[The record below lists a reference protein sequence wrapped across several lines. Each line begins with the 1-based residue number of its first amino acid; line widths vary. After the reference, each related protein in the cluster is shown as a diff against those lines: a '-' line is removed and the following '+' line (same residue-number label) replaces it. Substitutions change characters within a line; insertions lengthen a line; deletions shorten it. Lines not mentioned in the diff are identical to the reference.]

1 MKKSKIIKRLTQC
14 ITPHAL
20 CRVDMKSGETY
31 VEYYF
36 PLKVN
41 DRFFLGAVEDDFQ
54 LNGFRICPV
63 SMIAKAK
70 IRQDKCLDIDICE
83 GVVDQLSTPK
93 VNISSWQQIFRSLKD
108 MNRYV
113 MIETED
119 VIYVGAIMGIR
130 KQSVTVNHF
139 DADGVWQ
146 DEPARIRFKDIQSVT
161 FGSRYV
167 DVFSRYIPK
176 L

>member
-1 MKKSKIIKRLTQC
+1 MKKSKIIRRLSEC
-14 ITPHAL
+14 ITPHRM
-20 CRVDMKSGETY
+20 CRVFMDCDSEWY
-31 VEYYF
+31 VHYF

-41 DRFFLGAVEDDFQ
+41 EQFFLGAVEFDFQ
-54 LNGFRICPV
+54 LDGFRICPV
-63 SMIAKAK
+63 SKINKVK
-70 IRQDKCLDIDICE
+70 IRRDKCLDIDICE

-113 MIETED
+113 MIEDED
-119 VIYVGAIMGIR
+119 TVYIGAIMGIH
-130 KQSVTVNHF
+130 KHSVTVKWF
-139 DADGVWQ
+139 DADGIWQ
-146 DEPARIRFKDIQSVT
+146 DKPAKIGFKNIHSVT

-167 DVFSRYIPK
+167 DVFSRYIPR

>member
-1 MKKSKIIKRLTQC
+1 MW
-14 ITPHAL
+14 
-20 CRVDMKSGETY
+20 
-31 VEYYF
+31 
-36 PLKVN
+36 
-41 DRFFLGAVEDDFQ
+41 
-54 LNGFRICPV
+54 
-63 SMIAKAK
+63 
-70 IRQDKCLDIDICE
+70 
-83 GVVDQLSTPK
+83 
-93 VNISSWQQIFRSLKD
+93 NIIFRSLKD